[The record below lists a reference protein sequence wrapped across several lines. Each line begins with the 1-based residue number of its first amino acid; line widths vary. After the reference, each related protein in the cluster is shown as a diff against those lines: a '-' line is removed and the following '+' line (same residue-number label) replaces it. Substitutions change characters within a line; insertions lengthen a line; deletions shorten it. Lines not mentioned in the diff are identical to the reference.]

1 MRIGDKPMTA
11 EQKQMNQKNV
21 SKLLEAF
28 ENRSDVVPIIERSL
42 KCDAVML
49 VGKKAENHVKGL
61 EAIFASCDKTKTSML
76 KIDGKHFKRL
86 KKIFY
91 ESKSGH
97 VAHCAPCT

>member
-1 MRIGDKPMTA
+1 MTA

-49 VGKKAENHVKGL
+49 VGTLPG
-61 EAIFASCDKTKTSML
+61 
-76 KIDGKHFKRL
+76 
-86 KKIFY
+86 
-91 ESKSGH
+91 
-97 VAHCAPCT
+97 